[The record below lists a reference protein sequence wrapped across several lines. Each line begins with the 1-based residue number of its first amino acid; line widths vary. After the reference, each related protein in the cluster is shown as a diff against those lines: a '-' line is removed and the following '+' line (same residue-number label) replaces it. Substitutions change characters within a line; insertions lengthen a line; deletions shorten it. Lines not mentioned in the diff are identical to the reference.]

1 MKKSEFFACSIA
13 FHVFLFLAA
22 LFLPPPFQSPKDD
35 DSMTYVE
42 LKPEPKPD
50 KLTFGY
56 DEAAEGESPSLPP
69 SPLPLSPQ
77 GRGEN
82 ASEKS
87 SPGGAAHGENKA
99 QTGQAAP
106 APKDA
111 PKAAPPDASKPATEQ
126 KPAPVPSPPAPPFEP
141 VPVTR
146 MPEPEDAPKVAV
158 TASEEGPKAV
168 KADKNKLN
176 FRYQNGF
183 PQPGMVR
190 LRLTA
195 SGGDVDAAFTARA
208 DSPWIIVSPLSGR
221 APCDFKAGVDT
232 AKLSVGFY
240 EGRINIKSSDASIK
254 GDQIDVTLMVLPR
267 EAGVKELPHYAWDAY
282 MDGECKVCH
291 MPENLMPS
299 SDFMEKPEFC
309 VLCHCKGGIAQDNIC
324 GAGGHPVGVAAGSGG
339 TRMPSRGTV
348 PSGPKSD
355 MMRTHLPGG
364 KVVCITCHN
373 VMEKP
378 GEFARAWELCSTE
391 DRKTYYL
398 SKGGW
403 DSMGWYIPKVYAA
416 QSFMKLPR
424 RLQEIKKFR
433 VPAGEYTWDEAEG
446 SVTFGRPRDRGDIIY
461 VTLTNPYLRVT
472 TRNSAICYDCHNEN
486 THAGLNCLACHQAHG
501 TDNIKAVRR
510 LVKTPS
516 GEMRRVVFKALKGND
531 SFADTGAVKDGICD
545 ACHPFIPHK
554 GKDVRGTDCTKCHSH
569 KDGFS

>member
-13 FHVFLFLAA
+13 FHVFLLIAA
-22 LFLPPPFQSPKDD
+22 LFLPPPFQSPE
-35 DSMTYVE
+35 SGGSITYVE
-42 LKPEPKPD
+42 LKPEPQEE

-56 DEAAEGESPSLPP
+56 DEASEGGPPSLSP
-69 SPLPLSPQ
+69 SPLPLSHQ

-82 ASEKS
+82 ALEKNS
-87 SPGGAAHGENKA
+87 SGAPANEVGKGS
-99 QTGQAAP
+99 TGQSGTDAPKETPPAQPKEAPAKPPAP
-106 APKDA
+106 APA
-111 PKAAPPDASKPATEQ
+111 
-126 KPAPVPSPPAPPFEP
+126 PPAPPFEP
-141 VPVTR
+141 VQVAQIPA
-146 MPEPEDAPKVAV
+146 PDDAPKVAV
-158 TASEEGPKAV
+158 AASEEGPKAV
-168 KADKNKLN
+168 KADKDQLN
-176 FRYQNGF
+176 FHYQCGL

-190 LRLTA
+190 LRLAT
-195 SGGDVDAAFTARA
+195 SGGKGEAAFSASP
-208 DSPWIIVSPLSGR
+208 DSPWILASPSSGR
-221 APCDFKAGVDT
+221 APCDFKVGVDT

-240 EGRINIKSSDASIK
+240 EGRVNIKSSDPSVK
-254 GDQIDVTLMVLPR
+254 GDQIDVTLMVLPK
-267 EAGVKELPHYAWDAY
+267 EAGARELPHYAWDAY

-291 MPENLMPS
+291 MPEDLMPS

-309 VLCHCKGGIAQDNIC
+309 VLCHCKGGIAQDKIC

-378 GEFARAWELCSTE
+378 GEFARAWELASTD
-391 DRKTYYL
+391 DRKAYYL

-403 DSMGWYIPKVYAA
+403 DSMGWFIPKVYAVR
-416 QSFMKLPR
+416 SFMKLPK
-424 RLQEIKKFR
+424 RLQEIKKYR

-446 SVTFGRPRDRGDIIY
+446 SVTFKRPRDRGDIIY
-461 VTLTNPYLRVT
+461 VTLTDPYLRVT

-501 TDNIKAVRR
+501 TDNIKAVRS
-510 LVKTPS
+510 LVKSPS
-516 GEMRRVVFKALKGND
+516 GKMRQVVFKALKGKG
-531 SFADTGAVKDGICD
+531 SFAGAGAVKDGICD

-554 GKDVRGTDCTKCHSH
+554 GRDVRGTDCTKCHSH